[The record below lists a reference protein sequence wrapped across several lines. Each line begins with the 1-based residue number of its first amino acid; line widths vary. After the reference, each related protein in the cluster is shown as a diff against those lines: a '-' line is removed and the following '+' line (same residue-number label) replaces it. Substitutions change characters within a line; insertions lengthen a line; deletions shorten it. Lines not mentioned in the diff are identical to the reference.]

1 MLRYIINRILYLIP
15 VLFFMSVIV
24 FLFIH
29 LIPGD
34 PVDYILG
41 LQSTPEARA
50 ALRKEL
56 GLDRNIVVQYIAWA
70 SKIIVGDFGKS
81 VVSNKPVLE
90 SILEK
95 FPATIMLTIAATLI
109 SLAIAIFAGV
119 FAAVNKGT
127 WKDMGVLL
135 LSMLWVSIPSFWL
148 GIMLILLFSLEFPL
162 FPSIGYESIFVDF
175 GKSMHHLALPSVTL
189 GAVLAGAITRMTR
202 SEMIDQLGK
211 DYITTAWAKGLS
223 KGEVVYRHALRNS
236 LITVVTF
243 TGLQLGTLLGGTV
256 VVEQIFAWPGLGRLV
271 IQSIFARDYPMVQGI
286 VLFLSAIFVFV
297 NLLVDISYTFLNPQ
311 IKLERRPDSLG

>member
-1 MLRYIINRILYLIP
+1 MIGYISNRIVYLIP
-15 VLFFMSVIV
+15 VLFFMSMVV
-24 FLFIH
+24 FLFTH

-41 LQSTPEARA
+41 LESTPEARA
-50 ALRKEL
+50 ALRTEM
-56 GLDRNIVVQYIAWA
+56 GLDRNIVIQYLSWA
-70 SKIIVGDFGKS
+70 GKIVTGDFGKS
-81 VVSNKPVLE
+81 VVSSRPVLS

-95 FPATIMLTIAATLI
+95 FPATMLLAFAATLI
-109 SLAIAIFAGV
+109 SVVIAIFSGTY
-119 FAAVNKGT
+119 AAVNKGT

-135 LSMLWVSIPSFWL
+135 LSLIWVSIPSFWL
-148 GIMLILLFSLEFPL
+148 GIMLILLFSLQFPI
-162 FPSIGYESIFVDF
+162 FPAIGYESMFVDF
-175 GKSMHHLALPSVTL
+175 GKSMHHLFLPAVTL

-202 SEMIDQLGK
+202 SEMIEQMSK
-211 DYITTAWAKGLS
+211 DYVITAWAKGLS
-223 KGEVVYRHALRNS
+223 KGQIVFKHALRNS
-236 LITVVTF
+236 LLTVVTF

-286 VLFLSAIFVFV
+286 VLFMSFMFVFI

-311 IKLERRPDSLG
+311 IRLGKGE